1 MKVNPITNILRAGQ
15 IVGLDPREMV
25 AIALDELRRAQ
36 EAKAD
41 E

>member
-1 MKVNPITNILRAGQ
+1 VKVNPITNILRAGQ

-25 AIALDELRRAQ
+25 AIALDELRREQ